1 MHSLQPHS
9 GKLFSAGLIDSLIHL
24 AVMSAKEVEL
34 RTYCD
39 QETLLDKAVYG
50 SAVVLL
56 DSVD

>member
-1 MHSLQPHS
+1 MILSLYTKMYSLKPHS

-39 QETLLDKAVYG
+39 QEILLDKAV
-50 SAVVLL
+50 
-56 DSVD
+56 